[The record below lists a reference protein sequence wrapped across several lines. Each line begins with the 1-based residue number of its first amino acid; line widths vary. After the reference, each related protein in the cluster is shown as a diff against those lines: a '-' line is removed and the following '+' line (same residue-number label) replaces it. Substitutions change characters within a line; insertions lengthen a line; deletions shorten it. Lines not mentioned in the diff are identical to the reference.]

1 MRNGSIVALFW
12 SNANVYKRRSISIG
26 ITTQFAYYKSGETF
40 ISSRDY
46 RWRFCSIWHDP
57 CTHVQISANVFCNY
71 SCKSGTNRSTKTGDF
86 GAFPRT
92 FAYTFYRS
100 VVKLGIS
107 VALNKHVWPLASSCG
122 HCSFTCIA
130 VLAMSIWPSYDDHNV
145 IWVFYDDHN
154 VIMSLIVFLTSEK

>member
-1 MRNGSIVALFW
+1 MQNGSIVALFW
-12 SNANVYKRRSISIG
+12 SNTDVYKRRSIG
-26 ITTQFAYYKSGETF
+26 ITTQFDDYKSGETF

-46 RWRFCSIWHDP
+46 RWRLCSIWHD
-57 CTHVQISANVFCNY
+57 TLIYVQISANVFCNY

-107 VALNKHVWPLASSCG
+107 VALNQHVWPLASSCG

-145 IWVFYDDHN
+145 IMSLLWRSQCN
-154 VIMSLIVFLTSEK
+154 MSLIVFLTSEK